1 MAVGNIPGHP
11 KNIMM
16 ENGKMVP
23 YLERVFIT
31 LPMETVMKGIGKMR
45 KNMGR
50 ELKLL
55 NTIFNKENLEM
66 IISYRV
72 LLGISMETVMM
83 VIGRMGNF
91 MDKDLFMIQLAIV
104 ISMEI
109 SLKEIGN
116 KDTG

>member
-1 MAVGNIPGHP
+1 MKVIG
-11 KNIMM
+11 IM
-16 ENGKMVP
+16 V
-23 YLERVFIT
+23 
-31 LPMETVMKGIGKMR
+31 

-55 NTIFNKENLEM
+55 NSMFHKENLEM

-72 LLGISMETVMM
+72 LLGGSMETVTM
-83 VIGRMGNF
+83 VIGRMVIF
-91 MDKDLFMIQLAIV
+91 RDKDLIMIQLAML